1 MKLDHF
7 VNKKVVNCYELH
19 YFWSWESSKIKIVD
33 VQLSFQAKTSG
44 SNYMDGVLQ
53 PKELNLSRD
62 FYNPL
67 KKFILW
73 YFLLQIGNRF

>member
-1 MKLDHF
+1 M
-7 VNKKVVNCYELH
+7 
-19 YFWSWESSKIKIVD
+19 
-33 VQLSFQAKTSG
+33 SFQAKTSG